1 MKNILAENMRR
12 FGTKN
17 LSEQCGMKYSRGEW
31 HNSNNDKGGS
41 SIRVEKW
48 DALVDEYNGKHGY
61 STSTKSDSR
70 AYDSEIGN
78 LSVGMEWKVSFRNGD
93 WRYQLYK
100 LGQLANIF
108 RNLDELISHFK
119 DNND

>member
-1 MKNILAENMRR
+1 MIKLKDIL
-12 FGTKN
+12 G
-17 LSEQCGMKYSRGEW
+17 EQGGMKYSRGEW

-41 SIRVEKW
+41 PIRVEKW

-108 RNLDELISHFK
+108 RNLDELISHFE
-119 DNND
+119 DNNE